1 MLGLPIDESRA
12 EVRSQFQV
20 FGSLHQTDVFAP
32 ERRSLHRARCEE
44 VNVDEPQAAAV
55 QTMTL
60 DEKERLVIRD
70 RRNVRK
76 IGKQRQNLP
85 AIPQISASQL
95 TDNKRVHHNFGILQ
109 QTRQPCLARPKV
121 VDPHGCID
129 QNHLGS
135 SAARRRFGFSFRAT
149 QSS

>member
-1 MLGLPIDESRA
+1 
-12 EVRSQFQV
+12 
-20 FGSLHQTDVFAP
+20 
-32 ERRSLHRARCEE
+32 

-85 AIPQISASQL
+85 AIPQISTSQL
-95 TDNKRVHHNFGILQ
+95 TDNKRVHHNFGIFQ
-109 QTRQPCLARPKV
+109 QARQPCLAGAEV

-129 QNHLGS
+129 QNHQ
-135 SAARRRFGFSFRAT
+135 AARRRGEALAFRSVPAKAA
-149 QSS
+149 SRAALILAMRASRPR